1 MAALGAGR
9 TIARALP
16 PRVRP
21 TLACRRDL
29 IAMATLNLTTGLM
42 GLALAAIILLLLRR
56 DHLYVMHGL
65 FWVVVATA
73 AAVLGLWPGLID
85 RLANFTGIFY
95 PPALLLLAGLI
106 VLFVKALHADIQ
118 NTRLQRE
125 VRRLNQR
132 IAMLEAGGGAR
143 GTPPERGQP

>member
-1 MAALGAGR
+1 MPA
-9 TIARALP
+9 
-16 PRVRP
+16 
-21 TLACRRDL
+21 
-29 IAMATLNLTTGLM
+29 LNLTTGLM
-42 GLALAAIILLLLRR
+42 GLALAALILLLLRR

-65 FWVVVATA
+65 FWVVVAAA

-95 PPALLLLAGLI
+95 PPALLLLIGLI
-106 VLFVKALHADIQ
+106 VLVVKALHADIL

-132 IAMLEAGGGAR
+132 VAMLEAR
-143 GTPPERGQP
+143 GELPAAPPPGRRP